1 MSLRLFHQSGHC
13 ANWNRDSFEK
23 DNIGDGIIF
32 SPVHE
37 TCKNVSDYSK
47 KLKSASLF
55 DPQFYLPSSQKQK
68 LQSYS
73 FFPNS
78 IMGEKGFSTIDFMAV
93 SYEAAK
99 RCIEFQLENDFL
111 ELIIPA
117 RFYEYFDDKYIDGQ
131 SQQFVHPFLEQIKKQ
146 DPLGSKKVLLTV
158 PMTSSM
164 VNSNEYRSKVLNWIT
179 SYPEIDGVYMFCQH
193 DRGAK
198 QINDLTFLTQYMD
211 VIKASYDADLEVL
224 VGYSNTESLLYT
236 LAGEISLT
244 IGAFENTRMFS
255 LDKFIV
261 TDGDRRGPKAR
272 IYLPKLLNWINFD
285 EAKILKDRY
294 PHIWSKIYTASDE
307 SDEAFELTKDPA
319 FNSAILYKHYFKAFS
334 DQIGELSSLSIQ
346 GRYKKLNEWIDEAI
360 ELHDEISKH
369 ALRLDKHGN
378 GDHLNTWS
386 NAIRIFAQSNGLV

>member
-23 DNIGDGIIF
+23 DRVGNGIIF

-37 TCKNVSDYSK
+37 TCANVSEYSK

-73 FFPNS
+73 FFPNT

-99 RCIEFQLENDFL
+99 RCVAFQLDNNFL
-111 ELIIPA
+111 EIIIPA
-117 RFYEYFDDKYIDGQ
+117 RFYEYFDEKYIDGQ
-131 SQQFVHPFLEQIKKQ
+131 SQQFVHPFLEEIKKQ

-158 PMTSSM
+158 PMTASM
-164 VNSNEYRSKVLNWIT
+164 VNSNEYKNKILNWIT

-193 DRGAK
+193 ERGTK

-244 IGAFENTRMFS
+244 VGAFENTRMFS

-261 TDGDRRGPKAR
+261 TDGERRGPKAR

-285 EAKILKDRY
+285 EAKILKERF
-294 PHIWSKIYTASDE
+294 PQIWKKVYTE
-307 SDEAFELTKDPA
+307 SDDSKAAFDQTKEPT
-319 FNSAILYKHYFKAFS
+319 FNSPILYKHYFKVFGN
-334 DQIGELSSLSIQ
+334 QINVLSSLDPQ
-346 GRYKKLNEWIDEAI
+346 GRYQQLNTWIDEAI
-360 ELHDEISKH
+360 ELHAEISGEAFK
-369 ALRLDKHGN
+369 LDKHGN
-378 GDHLNTWS
+378 GEHLSTWS

>member
-13 ANWNRDSFEK
+13 ANWNRDSFET
-23 DNIGDGIIF
+23 DHIGDGIIF

-37 TCKNVSDYSK
+37 ACTTVSEYNKN
-47 KLKSASLF
+47 LKSASLF

-68 LQSYS
+68 LQTYS

-99 RCIEFQLENDFL
+99 RCVEFQLENDFL
-111 ELIIPA
+111 EIIIPA

-131 SQQFVHPFLEQIKKQ
+131 SQQFVHPFLEEIKKQ

-158 PMTSSM
+158 PMTASM
-164 VNSNEYRSKVLNWIT
+164 VNSNEYRNKVLNWIT

-193 DRGAK
+193 DRSTK

-211 VIKASYDADLEVL
+211 VIKASCDADLEVL
-224 VGYSNTESLLYT
+224 VGYSNTESLLYS

-244 IGAFENTRMFS
+244 VGAFENTRMFS

-285 EAKILKDRY
+285 EAKILKNRY
-294 PHIWSKIYTASDE
+294 PVIWDKIYTATDE
-307 SDEAFELTKDPA
+307 SDAAFKQTKDPT
-319 FNSAILYKHYFKAFS
+319 FNSPILYKHYFKVFS
-334 DQIGELSSLSIQ
+334 SQIDTLSSLNTQ
-346 GRYKKLNEWIDEAI
+346 GRYNQLNAWIDEAI
-360 ELHDEISKH
+360 DLHDEIISDAFK
-369 ALRLDKHGN
+369 LDKHGN
-378 GDHLNTWS
+378 GEHLNTWS